1 MRTINICLL
10 LSLVFAFQVQAQED
24 MEGSYSSAFT
34 PLHSNRS
41 SEENPSAAVERD
53 PASDLQDPEDFSPP
67 LVDLPVPG
75 QQPPAAPSRGR
86 ARKAASE
93 SSAPAPKLDLD
104 DELDKLGSSSAPSDM
119 SASGETGTSAKDRKA
134 MVLQTISRNY
144 PELKRC
150 YNEGLKTNANMKGK
164 VVMGWAMDPQG
175 RVLDVQVQ
183 TSQLNNKSV
192 EKCMVERLSSWR
204 FPRQAKMQGAKD
216 RMTYTFQFIPE

>member
-1 MRTINICLL
+1 MRTIKICLL
-10 LSLVFAFQVQAQED
+10 LSLAFAFHAQAQED
-24 MEGSYSSAFT
+24 LEGSYSSAFT

-41 SEENPSAAVERD
+41 SEEGPSAAVERD

-75 QQPPAAPSRGR
+75 QPQAAPPRGR

-93 SSAPAPKLDLD
+93 NPAPAPKLDLD
-104 DELDKLGSSSAPSDM
+104 DELDKLGTSSAAPDM

-164 VVMGWAMDPQG
+164 VVMGWAMDAQG
-175 RVLDVQVQ
+175 RVLDVQIQ

-192 EKCMVERLSSWR
+192 EKCMVDRLSSWR